1 MSWFHLQ
8 GKDLI
13 ATKDWTKEEIEIAL
27 KVAEELKGMHYAGI
41 PQHPLKDKTFLMLF
55 FNTSTRT
62 RLSFETAMT
71 QLGGHAQYV
80 DASTLRLSLEDRPGA
95 GERLIDTAKVM
106 ARYVDGIGIRLL
118 EDKVSRYGEDT
129 EIMYKFAEYAEVP
142 VINMASNI
150 WHPCQGMTDL
160 FTLWEKLG
168 RDLKGIKYTIMW
180 AYSPWAR
187 SLGSVQEEMV
197 IAARFGMHVT
207 VAHPPGYE
215 LDPEAVELAKK
226 YAEESGGKFEVTN
239 ELDDALKGAVVVF
252 PRGWMSLRRYEIGKE
267 AEIKNAEKFKDWKYT
282 KKRQK
287 ELCKPGYLMHVMP
300 IDRGNEADPELC
312 DDPELSWMYD
322 QAENRLHVQKAI
334 LALTMGGGVRV

>member
-1 MSWFHLQ
+1 MSWFNLY

-13 ATKDWTKEEIEIAL
+13 STKDWTKEEIEIAL
-27 KVAEELKGMHYAGI
+27 KVSEELKGMYYAGI
-41 PQHPLKDKTFLMLF
+41 PHHCLKDKTFLMLF

-71 QLGGHAQYV
+71 QLGGHAQYIAAT
-80 DASTLRLSLEDRPGA
+80 DLRLSLEDKPGA
-95 GERLIDTAKVM
+95 GETIKDTAKVM
-106 ARYVDGIGIRLL
+106 ARYAHGIGIRLL

-129 EIMYKFAEYAEVP
+129 EIMYKFAEHAEVP

-150 WHPCQGMTDL
+150 WHPCQAITDL
-160 FTLWEKLG
+160 FTLREKLG

-187 SLGSVQEEMV
+187 SLGSVQDEMI
-197 IAARFGMHVT
+197 IAARFGMNVT
-207 VAHPPGYE
+207 VAHPKGYE
-215 LDPEAVELAKK
+215 LDPEALQLAKA
-226 YAEESGGKFEVTN
+226 YAKESGGSFEVTH

-282 KKRQK
+282 RQRQK
-287 ELCKPGYLMHVMP
+287 TLCKPGYLMHVMP
-300 IDRGNEADPELC
+300 IDRGNEADDELC
-312 DDPELSWMYD
+312 DDPELSWLYD
-322 QAENRLHVQKAI
+322 QAENRLHTQKAI
-334 LALTMGGGVRV
+334 LALTMGGRL